1 MGSTPTVRLPARQ
14 AGRREPVGV
23 SSMSAALATM
33 PTSRLTRSQSFPR
46 LLQRWATGIIIGSA
60 VMAVSMLFI
69 RGARDPAVLHVIV
82 GVSLGALV
90 WSYGLMRLSRRMGT
104 AHHVEGVLWT
114 NSLVVLALMTAMLVS
129 TGGCLSP
136 LAWLYLPLI
145 VGELLQDL
153 RRGVIAA
160 WLCWLTHAVVLTVQ
174 AMGWLPCPY
183 GVVSAWPSSL
193 ITPTWLLHAL
203 SLNLWYLASAV
214 AVALLARWFGGCRQA
229 LEEERAAV
237 QAAQQECGIRA
248 FQLDEGHRR
257 FEEERARWEQE
268 RLNWN
273 VQQLQAAQRI
283 AAQEAA
289 VAQRARELDEVRR
302 HCESQHVQ
310 TTQLFMQLEGT
321 LTMTVKRISE
331 EVKSLEAKYREI
343 EETRRHL
350 LVSQS

>member
-1 MGSTPTVRLPARQ
+1 
-14 AGRREPVGV
+14 VGV
-23 SSMSAALATM
+23 SSVSAALASM
-33 PTSRLTRSQSFPR
+33 PTRGLTRSQVFPR
-46 LLQRWATGIIIGSA
+46 LLQRWSYGVVIGSA
-60 VMAVSMLFI
+60 AVAILTLCI
-69 RGARDPAVLHVIV
+69 RGVRDPATLHVIV

-90 WSYGLMRLSRRMGT
+90 WSYGLMRLSRRIGA

-114 NSLVVLALMTAMLVS
+114 NSLVVLALMTATLIA
-129 TGGCLSP
+129 TGGCMSP
-136 LAWLYLPLI
+136 LAWLYLALI
-145 VGELLQDL
+145 IAELLQDL
-153 RRGVIAA
+153 HRGVIAA
-160 WLCWLTHAVVLTVQ
+160 WLCWLMHAVTLVVQ

-203 SLNLWYLASAV
+203 SLNLWYLVIAV
-214 AVALLARWFGGCRQA
+214 AVSLLARWFGGCRQA
-229 LEEERAAV
+229 LEEERAAT
-237 QAAQQECGIRA
+237 QAAQQECGIQA
-248 FQLDEGHRR
+248 FQLDEGRRR

-289 VAQRARELDEVRR
+289 VAQRARELDEIKR
-302 HCESQHVQ
+302 HFESQHVQ

-331 EVKSLEAKYREI
+331 EVRSLEAKYREI

-350 LVSQS
+350 LVSQP